1 MGEMH
6 VRCDDA
12 APRTRGMQVIN
23 LVKKDMSIQ
32 RVDPSVV
39 DNTPH
44 AFRIAV
50 EGDEVLMASKFAEDT
65 ERLVKAFE
73 RAAAAPSAVVHH
85 DKILRREKKMR
96 GAVNE
101 EMITTAAEA
110 SHALQKAQLLLQSFV
125 DASDEA

>member
-1 MGEMH
+1 MWHTPDDFCRKSMCH
-6 VRCDDA
+6 QTACCD
-12 APRTRGMQVIN
+12 TRQ
-23 LVKKDMSIQ
+23 
-32 RVDPSVV
+32 
-39 DNTPH
+39 
-44 AFRIAV
+44 
-50 EGDEVLMASKFAEDT
+50 
-65 ERLVKAFE
+65 AFE